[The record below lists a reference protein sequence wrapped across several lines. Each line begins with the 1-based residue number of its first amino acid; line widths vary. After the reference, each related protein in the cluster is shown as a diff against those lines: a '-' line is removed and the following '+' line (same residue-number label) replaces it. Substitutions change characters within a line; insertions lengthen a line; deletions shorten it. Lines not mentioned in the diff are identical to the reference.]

1 MERYSREFIDN
12 LENLLSDIVTVY
24 ELDDTRLV
32 MFSLGSG
39 RELHFYDSGKDG
51 KYIILE
57 NNKKEF

>member
-1 MERYSREFIDN
+1 MERYTKEFVND
-12 LENLLSDIVTVY
+12 LENLLSDKVTVH

>member
-1 MERYSREFIDN
+1 MTKYSKEFINN
-12 LENLLSDIVTVY
+12 LEELLSDVVTVH

-32 MFSLGSG
+32 MFSFANN

-57 NNKKEF
+57 NNKKEI